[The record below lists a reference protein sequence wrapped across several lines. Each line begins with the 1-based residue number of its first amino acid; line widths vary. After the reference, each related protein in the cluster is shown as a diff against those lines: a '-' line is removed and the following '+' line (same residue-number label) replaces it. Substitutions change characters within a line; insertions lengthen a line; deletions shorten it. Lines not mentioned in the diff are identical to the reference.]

1 MCPHI
6 CSNQAILEG
15 PLSAGSQP
23 QNFKICLRNCL
34 NFAPLSLPCPSPQ
47 IPCSVADPPH
57 RYSQWRGRSPSLESC
72 PTSRDIYLWCFFK
85 KPEIFHKSRDS
96 APTVFNGKIIKIYEY
111 CCSKRAVRL
120 SVRDDKVLRVGH
132 LAGHPQWTPGSW
144 FSLALAG
151 AAAPL
156 RVDVSVT
163 TVTSEGEK
171 AL

>member
-1 MCPHI
+1 MHTYTV
-6 CSNQAILEG
+6 NGE
-15 PLSAGSQP
+15 
-23 QNFKICLRNCL
+23 
-34 NFAPLSLPCPSPQ
+34 
-47 IPCSVADPPH
+47 VDPPAWKAVPH
-57 RYSQWRGRSPSLESC
+57 LE
-72 PTSRDIYLWCFFK
+72 TFTYGVFFK

-96 APTVFNGKIIKIYEY
+96 ASTVFNGKIIKIYEY

-144 FSLALAG
+144 FSPALAG

-163 TVTSEGEK
+163 RGF
-171 AL
+171 